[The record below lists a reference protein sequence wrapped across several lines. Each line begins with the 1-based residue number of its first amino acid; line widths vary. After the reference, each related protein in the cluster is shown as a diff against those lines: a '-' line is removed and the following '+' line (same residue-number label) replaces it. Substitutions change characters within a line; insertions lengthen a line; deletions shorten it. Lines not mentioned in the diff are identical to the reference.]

1 MRYHTESIE
10 MNLLPG
16 RPAERAASATT
27 VFQGYIGQVTDESVI
42 VFPRLDRR
50 YSIELRRQ
58 DVLDFEPGLPAG
70 ACRFVVP
77 TTAPVEECIT
87 IRTTA
92 RRPGVAAQIAANVDD
107 TDLDGWIKEAVAE

>member
-1 MRYHTESIE
+1 MHYHTGPIE
-10 MNLLPG
+10 INLLPG
-16 RPAERAASATT
+16 RLAERGASATT
-27 VFQGYIGQVTDESVI
+27 VFEGYIGQVTDESVI

-50 YSIELRRQ
+50 YSIELRRE
-58 DVLDFEPGLPAG
+58 DVLQFEPGLPAG

-77 TTAPVEECIT
+77 TTAPVEERIT

-92 RRPGVAAQIAANVDD
+92 RRPGVAAQIAPNLDD